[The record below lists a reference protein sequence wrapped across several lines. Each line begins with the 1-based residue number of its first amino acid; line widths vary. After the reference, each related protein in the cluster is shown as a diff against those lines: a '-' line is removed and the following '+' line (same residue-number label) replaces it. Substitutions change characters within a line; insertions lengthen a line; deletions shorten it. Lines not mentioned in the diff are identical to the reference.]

1 MARRQGEREQHS
13 GSRRNSRAP
22 ERRLVPSG
30 ACVRGSGSRTAFAT
44 NLCRLFATDPFA
56 AILLVQGLPFLS
68 AVALVWLERLGDR
81 KLRKIAAIRLKLF
94 LRADPL
100 KEAL

>member
-13 GSRRNSRAP
+13 GSRRNPRAP
-22 ERRLVPSG
+22 EKRFVPNGARR
-30 ACVRGSGSRTAFAT
+30 SGSDTAFAT
-44 NLCRLFATDPFA
+44 NLYRLFATDPFA

-81 KLRKIAAIRLKLF
+81 KLRKIAAIW
-94 LRADPL
+94 A
-100 KEAL
+100 AA